1 MLQNFPH
8 NSFVC
13 SGIYYGEVLAPILIL
28 SVSYLNL
35 LLLLLSYS
43 HSVLST
49 VSKMIL
55 VDATA
60 QIHNR
65 FTSRFHCALILCL
78 HYLQILRVRV
88 MHCIPSAYFLH
99 TLLRISI
106 SHAKGRLQ
114 KRRRKRSLSLHL
126 SRVLYKVFIHHP
138 FRFGV

>member
-1 MLQNFPH
+1 MFIGF
-8 NSFVC
+8 SFLENL
-13 SGIYYGEVLAPILIL
+13 GEFRIRGFIVGL
-28 SVSYLNL
+28 YLRNISNENL
-35 LLLLLSYS
+35 GTSSMFGFKAVRAS
-43 HSVLST
+43 HRV
-49 VSKMIL
+49 
-55 VDATA
+55 
-60 QIHNR
+60 
-65 FTSRFHCALILCL
+65 FHCALILCL